1 MDQAI
6 GTDGWRT
13 QLSVRAEGDDP
24 ARLWHLLSTP
34 AEWPRWA
41 PHIRRV
47 DTPAGDGRLAPGQR
61 LRIDSYGPVGVT
73 ATVTRVDAPRRWD
86 FRVELPLG
94 FALVAAHEVLDDARP
109 PRAGVR
115 GHPATVRVRMALDGP
130 LPSPIAGA
138 LLQAYRPVAHV
149 ALHRLA
155 ALAADTA

>member
-6 GTDGWRT
+6 GADGWRT
-13 QLSVRAEGDDP
+13 QLAVHAEGGDP

-47 DTPAGDGRLAPGQR
+47 GTVAGDGRLAPGQR

-73 ATVTRVDAPRRWD
+73 ATVTRVDDAPRRWD
-86 FRVELPLG
+86 FRVGLPLG
-94 FALVAAHEVLDDARP
+94 FALVAAHEVLEGP
-109 PRAGVR
+109 PTA
-115 GHPATVRVRMALDGP
+115 RVRMALDGP
-130 LPSPIAGA
+130 LPTPVAAA

-155 ALAADTA
+155 ALAASAA